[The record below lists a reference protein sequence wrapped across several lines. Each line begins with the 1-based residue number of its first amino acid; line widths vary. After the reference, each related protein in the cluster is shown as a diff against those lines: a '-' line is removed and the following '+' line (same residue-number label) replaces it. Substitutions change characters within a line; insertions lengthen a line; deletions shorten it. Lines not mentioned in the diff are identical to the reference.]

1 MRLHLMGSLL
11 FIFYSAFCFACL
23 RSVSCLHCC
32 PCLWIVHYWLPLRFS
47 LIVYFL
53 LRFFD
58 FVGLRSVSCVHY
70 RWLLYIFS
78 KFICIYNYFRGHQ
91 RHKLK
96 SSLKPFYYTFILGSQ
111 PVDLS
116 PNLYTTPFCKWR
128 YHETCT
134 VWRWNIRNLPLLI

>member
-1 MRLHLMGSLL
+1 M
-11 FIFYSAFCFACL
+11 I
-23 RSVSCLHCC
+23 
-32 PCLWIVHYWLPLRFS
+32 I
-47 LIVYFL
+47 FL

-134 VWRWNIRNLPLLI
+134 VWRWTIRNLPLLI